1 MIYAQPQP
9 EPQNKPRK
17 STWMDTAQLVVSIL
31 VFMFFLGGAALC
43 FISLTQSQTNAAM
56 RGFVPSIWAIAF
68 GFLILAGIALVSIL
82 SSRQVYY
89 ERAPKPIGS
98 NRGAWINGIIIF
110 VPLLILA
117 GYFVMKAK
125 NAPAF
130 LLPLISVLAL
140 AVAMLWILK
149 LGQGDKWAQ
158 NTKRDSGLFTFSM
171 SFGTLFIMILQL
183 VMLVLL
189 ILVVILIFSQQ
200 PSILNALEKINLNL
214 QNPELLI
221 EQLSTSAVGP
231 IIAIGILVL
240 VSLIAPLSE
249 ELFKTLGVW
258 FLKGRN
264 LSLSDGWI
272 AGLMA
277 GAGFGLIEGILFS
290 MQGVLVDSFGEW
302 LFVILGRIGG
312 LLLHTTLG
320 GIIGYALSKSWLE
333 KRPGPAIG
341 GYLVAMLIHGTWN
354 FVATSQ
360 VTLAALFKFSLPDI
374 AVYIT
379 LAVLMIAMLITFIG
393 MRRKI
398 WREEMAFS
406 QAFDDY
412 IVKML
417 EDEVMLIQQGK

>member
-1 MIYAQPQP
+1 
-9 EPQNKPRK
+9 
-17 STWMDTAQLVVSIL
+17 
-31 VFMFFLGGAALC
+31 
-43 FISLTQSQTNAAM
+43 M
-56 RGFVPSIWAIAF
+56 REFVPGIWALAF

-89 ERAPKPIGS
+89 ERAAKPIGS
-98 NRGAWINGIIIF
+98 NRGAWINGIIIL
-110 VPLLILA
+110 VPLLVLA

-130 LLPLISVLAL
+130 LLPLISIVAL
-140 AVAMLWILK
+140 AVAMLWIVR
-149 LGQGDKWAQ
+149 LGQGDKWVQ

-183 VMLVLL
+183 VLVTLL

-200 PSILNALEKINLNL
+200 PGILKALENINLNM
-214 QNPELLI
+214 QNPELFI
-221 EQLSTSAVGP
+221 EQLTKSAVGP
-231 IIAIGILVL
+231 IIAIGLLVL

-258 FLKGRN
+258 FLKGRT
-264 LSLSDGWI
+264 LSPSDGWI
-272 AGLMA
+272 AGLMC
-277 GAGFGLIEGILFS
+277 GAGFGLIEGFMFS
-290 MQGVLVDSFGEW
+290 IQGVLALTYVDW
-302 LFVILGRIGG
+302 LTFVLGRIGG
-312 LLLHTTLG
+312 LLLHTFLG
-320 GIIGYALSKSWLE
+320 GIIGYALSKSWRE

-341 GYLVAMLIHGTWN
+341 TYLIAMLIHGVWN

-360 VTLAALFKFSLPDI
+360 VTLAALFKFSLPDM
-374 AVYIT
+374 AVYII
-379 LAVLMIAMLITFIG
+379 LAVLMIVMLIAFIG

-398 WREEMAFS
+398 WREEVAYS

-417 EDEVMLIQQGK
+417 EDEIMLIQQGK